1 MCNRNEGD
9 SPVYR
14 PPQNN
19 DTNWCLGTKSNVYN
33 CSTGVV
39 LGIALE

>member
-1 MCNRNEGD
+1 V
-9 SPVYR
+9 PVYR
-14 PPQNN
+14 PQQNN